1 MMAEMTGEAAREAL
15 RREHGVRLVESGEEG
30 TAAQAL
36 PRGVYGF
43 TGSPALASP
52 LFSARRARN
61 FEVHH
66 LASGTVALV
75 GFVTTADA
83 AQLMRGATHA
93 PVAVTVHPDATG
105 EATSIVSLPYDR
117 IAHHRQYLVRT
128 TAAISIQVL
137 PTGQPASV

>member
-1 MMAEMTGEAAREAL
+1 MTGEAAREAL
-15 RREHGVRLVESGEEG
+15 RREHGVRLVESSEEG
-30 TAAQAL
+30 TAAQVL

-66 LASGTVALV
+66 LASGAVALV
-75 GFVTTADA
+75 GFVTAADA
-83 AQLMRGATHA
+83 AQLMRGATDT
-93 PVAVTVHPDATG
+93 PVALTVHPDAAG

>member
-1 MMAEMTGEAAREAL
+1 
-15 RREHGVRLVESGEEG
+15 
-30 TAAQAL
+30 
-36 PRGVYGF
+36 
-43 TGSPALASP
+43 
-52 LFSARRARN
+52 
-61 FEVHH
+61 
-66 LASGTVALV
+66 
-75 GFVTTADA
+75 
-83 AQLMRGATHA
+83 LMRGATHA